1 MPDDQGKSV
10 TRPSPVT
17 NYKCEGSRSVRGL
30 GSITDAELVLRLPGD
45 AAAFEELFRRH
56 RRSLVAYATRR
67 CPQPADVADLV
78 AATFL
83 AVLTS
88 SATYSPEKGAFR
100 PWLIGVAYRQSLAL
114 RRGEYR
120 QWSLTRAVSS
130 QRILGDDAI
139 ARIEERIDAARAS
152 AEVERALNGLPSGH
166 REVLWL
172 VGYDGLTPHEA
183 AQVLGVN
190 VGLFRVRLSRARQAL
205 RQALRDPLP
214 PSCPN
219 LSPEVP
225 R

>member
-1 MPDDQGKSV
+1 MRILDS
-10 TRPSPVT
+10 T
-17 NYKCEGSRSVRGL
+17 
-30 GSITDAELVLRLPGD
+30 TDAELVLRLPGD

-56 RRSLVAYATRR
+56 RRSVVAYAARR
-67 CPQPADVADLV
+67 CSQPADVADLV

-88 SATYSPEKGAFR
+88 SATYSPAKGAFR
-100 PWLIGVAYRQSLAL
+100 PWLIGVAYRQCVAL
-114 RRGEYR
+114 RRREYR
-120 QWSLTRAVSS
+120 QWSLSRAVSS
-130 QRILGDDAI
+130 QRILGDDATV
-139 ARIEERIDAARAS
+139 RIEERMVAARAS
-152 AEVERALNGLPSGH
+152 TEVERAMNGLPSRH

-172 VGYDGLTPHEA
+172 VGYDELTPHEA

-219 LSPEVP
+219 FSPEVP